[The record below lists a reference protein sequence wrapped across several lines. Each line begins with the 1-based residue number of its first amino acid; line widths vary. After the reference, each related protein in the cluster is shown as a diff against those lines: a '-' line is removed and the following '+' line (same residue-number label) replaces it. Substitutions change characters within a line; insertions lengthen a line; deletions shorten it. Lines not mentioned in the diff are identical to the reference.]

1 MTSRRLRPRREL
13 LLEAAADLFASRGY
27 HAVGIDDIGAAAGIT
42 GPGVYRHFAS
52 KQALLEQLCDR
63 RPSTMLDCSPGITAA
78 HAPPLDALVD
88 LHVDF
93 AVDERALL
101 GVLVREQRALSDD
114 VRRSLRTRQRSY
126 EQLWRD
132 AVGRQRKDLNGDDV
146 ALIVAST
153 LAMLN
158 ATSLVDSKV
167 TDDRRRLLLRTMALS
182 ARLLTVGW
190 PRATWS
196 SDVAWSKC
204 DTSTTMNSPVA
215 AKTRTPSAEVA
226 SQDTKSLR
234 PSRRSTRARTSYGTP
249 TRTGLR

>member
-1 MTSRRLRPRREL
+1 MPVTTTAPRREL

-52 KQALLEQLCDR
+52 KQALLEQVCDR
-63 RPSTMLDCSPGITAA
+63 TMTRLLDRARSITS
-78 HAPPLDALVD
+78 LEALVD

-93 AVDERALL
+93 TVDERALL
-101 GVLVREQRALSDD
+101 GVLVREQRALSDY

-132 AVGRQRKDLNGDDV
+132 AVGRQREDLNGDDV

-167 TDDRRRLLLRTMALS
+167 TDDRRRLLLRTMAASALLS
-182 ARLLTVGW
+182 
-190 PRATWS
+190 
-196 SDVAWSKC
+196 
-204 DTSTTMNSPVA
+204 
-215 AKTRTPSAEVA
+215 
-226 SQDTKSLR
+226 
-234 PSRRSTRARTSYGTP
+234 
-249 TRTGLR
+249 